1 MRSKTCQLLLV
12 CQVVLTSCT
21 TAMPNAATQ
30 TQADNTPALS
40 KTKDTDTSS
49 EQKVKSLIDQAE
61 GMNQSEWMAYQ
72 YYKQAYDLAA
82 EDNLY
87 KPYLITK
94 LLISTTSPATSEQT
108 SELRTKQRDESL
120 RAAKLAD
127 QAKLPDASQYWLR
140 LACFEAR
147 DGLTEAAI
155 EHGKIAIERFDKHD
169 LIARHISQILPA
181 YGLVFILT
189 QSKQEKE
196 ANLLMQLAVNK
207 VKSTFGDQSLEYQA
221 QLLQLFEFYVNQK
234 RYDEAANCVDAIAAC
249 KDTGPSAEHDYPKSN
264 GNPLFAQL
272 MRKNDP
278 PDAIFWG
285 NDFLRDREQIAGEIR
300 KCAFKT
306 IQDRDCTFA
315 VSILDKLIA
324 LDPLKE
330 RVEETK
336 GHAYFLAH
344 QYEEAAKIH
353 KPIYNNRYNAA
364 GREYIQC
371 MEALGK
377 KDEIARVLKEE
388 AQKNLDFQKAHP
400 PEIVR

>member
-1 MRSKTCQLLLV
+1 MVSTA
-12 CQVVLTSCT
+12 ST
-21 TAMPNAATQ
+21 TTIPRVWAQP
-30 TQADNTPALS
+30 QANSIPPLS
-40 KTKDTDTSS
+40 KTKDTNTSS
-49 EQKVKSLIDQAE
+49 DQKVKSLIDQAE
-61 GMNQSEWMAYQ
+61 GINQSESIAYE

-82 EDNLY
+82 DDNKY

-94 LLISTTSPATSEQT
+94 LLMLTTCSTTNDQT
-108 SELRTKQRDESL
+108 AELKTRQREESL

-155 EHGKIAIERFDKHD
+155 EHGKTAIDHFDKHS
-169 LIARHISQILPA
+169 LIARHISQIMPSC
-181 YGLVFILT
+181 GLVFILT
-189 QSKQEKE
+189 QNKQDK
-196 ANLLMQLAVNK
+196 AADQLMQLAVNK

-221 QLLQLFEFYVNQK
+221 QLLQQFEFYVSQK
-234 RYDEAANCVDAIAAC
+234 RYDEAAKCVDIIAAC
-249 KDTGPSAEHDYPKSN
+249 KDTAPSAEHDYPKFN
-264 GNPLFAQL
+264 GNPLFAFAI
-272 MRKNDP
+272 RKIDP
-278 PDAIFWG
+278 PDGIFLE
-285 NDFLRDREQIAGEIR
+285 DYFLQDRTQIAGETR
-300 KCAFKT
+300 KCAFTT
-306 IQDRDCTFA
+306 IQDRDCSFA
-315 VSILDKLIA
+315 VSILDKLA
-324 LDPLKE
+324 AMDPLKE
-330 RVEETK
+330 RVEESK

-377 KDEIARVLKEE
+377 KEEIARVLREE
-388 AQKNLDFQKAHP
+388 AQKKLDFQKAHP